1 MQKLPTGEYWTSLNS
16 SLAPDDS
23 TKPLKDLPTG
33 YAELIAILPSMYN
46 ATSDIPTLGSFM
58 PKKLSAA
65 KNKLPQARRVSCGS
79 FLDYGPYASFAPTF
93 DSEGGEVGRS
103 QLGEVL
109 WGIEGRKRGKA
120 KERAVEEADK
130 TAESSDDM
138 TGRGISTDEMENRD
152 ILTSLQPQR
161 SQNVDIEQSLDG
173 LLSLDQIRG
182 IKSALGNL
190 ELEEAVQ
197 ELLERN
203 RKALERLEE
212 LQVAR
217 LASAGGGTT
226 EVDVGS
232 EEWDT
237 G

>member
-16 SLAPDDS
+16 SLTPDDS

-58 PKKLSAA
+58 PKKLPAA

-120 KERAVEEADK
+120 KDAEPDK
-130 TAESSDDM
+130 MAESSDHI
-138 TGRGISTDEMENRD
+138 TGRGINTDEMENRD

-173 LLSLDQIRG
+173 LFSLDQIQG

-197 ELLERN
+197 ELLGRN
-203 RKALERLEE
+203 RKALERLEA

-217 LASAGGGTT
+217 LASADGGTT